1 MPGTPQLVKLK
12 ANLPVPS
19 CGATPAPGNVSTS
32 NNGAILYWPGAEP
45 FEDALIP
52 DGAPLGRLLLT
63 LRPSTAI
70 VRVYAV
76 PGQDRQLLV
85 KFRDGGYTFQVSVA
99 VGGNGRT
106 AGRVIASILPN
117 PDDA

>member
-1 MPGTPQLVKLK
+1 MPGTPQLVKLR

-19 CGATPAPGNVSTS
+19 CAPTPESAQDSAP

-45 FEDALIP
+45 YEDA
-52 DGAPLGRLLLT
+52 GVAGRAPLGRLLLT
-63 LRPSTAI
+63 LRPSSAT

-76 PGQDRQLLV
+76 PDQASQVLV
-85 KFRDGGYTFQVSVA
+85 EFRDGGYTFQVSVA
-99 VGGNGRT
+99 VGSNGQT

-117 PDDA
+117 PDGA